1 MTSAGTST
9 GGETPEQAQDEPM
22 TLEEFEA
29 VEAGIVEVDRGLTEE
44 ALIVRLEAYEG
55 PLDVLLTL
63 ARAQKVDLKQISI
76 LALAEQYLDFIAEAR
91 KVRLELAADY
101 LVMAAWLAFLKSR
114 LILPADEEEGD
125 EPSGEELAAR
135 LAFRLQRLE
144 AMRKSAS
151 RLFARDRLDRDFFFR
166 GAPEGIRVIRTT
178 NYESSLFELLK
189 AYGDQQSRAGL
200 ADYKPEKP
208 PVFSMDMALKR
219 LAMLVGTVPDWTI
232 LSSFLPPDWTGSKR
246 ELRSALAGTF
256 AASLEMVRE
265 GHLELQQNET
275 YGQIF
280 LRSRPKQEPVKKDDD
295 NE

>member
-1 MTSAGTST
+1 MTQT
-9 GGETPEQAQDEPM
+9 GGETPEAEQDEPL
-22 TLEEFEA
+22 TLEEFES

-76 LALAEQYLDFIAEAR
+76 LDLAEQYLAFIAEAR

-114 LILPADEEEGD
+114 MILPADEEEGD
-125 EPSGEELAAR
+125 EPTGEELAAR

-151 RLFARDRLDRDFFFR
+151 RLFGRDRLGRDFFFR

-178 NYESSLFELLK
+178 SYDCSLFELLK
-189 AYGDQQSRAGL
+189 AYGDQTGKVGL
-200 ADYKPEKP
+200 SDYKPEKP